1 MRIFLETIK
10 KSVKY
15 LEVWQKN
22 TTFVNR
28 KN

>member
-15 LEVWQKN
+15 LEVWRKN